1 MDIFTGF
8 ILLMF
13 VSGTDSPME
22 FTPKNS
28 MVDCLTSKR
37 KIMRNYKELHKG
49 IVSNQND
56 ADRLILEIE
65 NQIENR
71 IVGKRKRRGR
81 KTQS

>member
-13 VSGTDSPME
+13 VSGADSPME

-37 KIMRNYKELHKG
+37 KIMRNYTGGGPRWVCQEGKIQLQDINGKLHPINLLEL
-49 IVSNQND
+49 N
-56 ADRLILEIE
+56 
-65 NQIENR
+65 
-71 IVGKRKRRGR
+71 
-81 KTQS
+81 